1 MVDLPQNLAA
11 QKYANMA
18 KSIDNIKP
26 SKISGDSQK
35 ELVGQASFGDLVKE
49 GIESAVAAQRKS
61 EQMSA
66 KAIAGEADL
75 TDVVTSI
82 TKAEVALDTVMS
94 VRDRMLNAYQE
105 IMRTQI

>member
-18 KSIDNIKP
+18 KNISDIKP
-26 SKISGDSQK
+26 SIGGADNKDF
-35 ELVGQASFGDLVKE
+35 VGQASFGDLVKE
-49 GIESAVAAQRKS
+49 GIETAVAAQRKS

-66 KAIAGEADL
+66 KAVAGEADL
-75 TDVVTSI
+75 ADVVTSI

-94 VRDRMLNAYQE
+94 VRDRMLTAYQE